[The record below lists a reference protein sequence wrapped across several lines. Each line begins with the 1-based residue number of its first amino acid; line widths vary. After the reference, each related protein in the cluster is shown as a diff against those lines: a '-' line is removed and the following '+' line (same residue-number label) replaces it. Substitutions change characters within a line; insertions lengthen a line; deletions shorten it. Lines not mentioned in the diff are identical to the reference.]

1 MDKLKIYNKVLRM
14 IERRDVD
21 GICTCIDI
29 VTRNLRTEKYVVM
42 LDDFK
47 SRLPSIR
54 KPSTW
59 RFYFSRV
66 YTPKRDYKWTRDDR
80 GREQRIK
87 FLKHII
93 KQLEKQSRRRD

>member
-1 MDKLKIYNKVLRM
+1 MDKLKIYKKVLRM
-14 IERRDVD
+14 IERGEFD
-21 GICTCIDI
+21 GVCTCIKFATNNRMAK
-29 VTRNLRTEKYVVM
+29 TREAM
-42 LDDFK
+42 LNDFN

-93 KQLEKQSRRRD
+93 KQLEKESR